1 MGEWKRVFLNGR
13 RIGLFMLLAALCAGL
28 FVLSLL
34 DHAAPG
40 AFDRMVLANR
50 YAADLAEEWRDRPI
64 EELSGLVQLQRER
77 LQDIY
82 FWYFGDD
89 EMEYPF
95 ETEEEALAYIADV
108 SGLARAVR
116 EHDNDGVYRTYLA
129 HDEALD
135 ALQRQISHLD
145 GYNEYLAEIQSRA
158 ELQSQVSIFGKQGSF
173 SLRNLAQTAKDFETI
188 LDVEVEFGGSQGIVR
203 WLDFELGDY
212 FHLIAII
219 VIVLSFLEERRR
231 GLWPAIR
238 TTWGGRGRLGLT
250 RAAILLAGSA
260 AATLLYSVLPF
271 LLSMALHGGWG
282 DLTRSLQSVESFG
295 TCPLRISILEWLV
308 QFFAVKILAGTL
320 IGLLLWCVLGSIANP
335 QFSISVLGVTLAA
348 EYALYT
354 FLPIQSALN
363 GLKYFNIFAYVH
375 TATLYTQYLNVDLF
389 GFAVGI
395 RQLALWGIAVFG
407 VLFAAWALLTQS
419 RRRPEGN
426 RDVLSRISVPMN
438 RVLDI
443 IRTRFTIGGWEGYKT
458 LVFQYGVFLLAL
470 VYLAGGQLTYFYAV
484 SEPID
489 QWYSD
494 YINDMEGPV
503 DSSTDSYLAR
513 ARSSAERSGDAPQ
526 LLSALDQVE
535 ARVEVLRSRAE
546 QGGYTPW
553 IVNDFSYDIV
563 YGPQSVSKQRFNGAV
578 AVLLTALLAAPLWAF
593 ERQAGVAVMLRSTPR
608 GRGRLLRRKAAM
620 AALLAGFVWDC
631 VYIRELWTFLD
642 WLPNPDTLAASVQ
655 NIDALSVFPVT
666 VTLGQYLA
674 LLYALRLL
682 MLIGVAEAALAIG
695 LFCPNVR
702 TSYIASAA
710 VLGFPALLAA
720 LGAEMFKWVS
730 PVVPA
735 ASAELLWGLG
745 SGSFLCLL
753 PWVVWLFVVLALL
766 FACHKKW
773 VR

>member
-1 MGEWKRVFLNGR
+1 
-13 RIGLFMLLAALCAGL
+13 MLLAALCAGL

-735 ASAELLWGLG
+735 ASAELMWGFG
-745 SGSFLCLL
+745 SGSFLCFL
-753 PWVVWLFVVLALL
+753 PWVIWMLIVLASL

>member
-1 MGEWKRVFLNGR
+1 
-13 RIGLFMLLAALCAGL
+13 MLLAALCAGL

-745 SGSFLCLL
+745 SGSFLYLL
-753 PWVVWLFVVLALL
+753 PWVIWLLIVLASL

>member
-1 MGEWKRVFLNGR
+1 
-13 RIGLFMLLAALCAGL
+13 MLLAALCAGL

-50 YAADLAEEWRDRPI
+50 YAADLAEEWRDQPI

-108 SGLARAVR
+108 PGLAQAVR

-129 HDEALD
+129 HYEALD
-135 ALQRQISHLD
+135 ELQRQISHLD
-145 GYNEYLAEIQSRA
+145 GYSEYLAEIQSRA
-158 ELQSQVSIFGKQGSF
+158 EIQSQVSIFNQSGSF
-173 SLRNLAQTAKDFETI
+173 SSNNLAQTAKDFETI
-188 LDVEVEFGGSQGIVR
+188 LDVEVEFGSSQGIVR

-219 VIVLSFLEERRR
+219 AVVLSFLEERRR

-250 RAAILLAGSA
+250 RAAILLVGSA

-282 DLTRSLQSVESFG
+282 NLTRSLQSVESFG

-407 VLFAAWALLTQS
+407 ILFVAWALLTQS

-426 RDVLSRISVPMN
+426 RDVLSRVSTPVN
-438 RVLDI
+438 RALDM
-443 IRTRFTIGGWEGYKT
+443 IRTRLTIGGWEGYKT

>member
-1 MGEWKRVFLNGR
+1 
-13 RIGLFMLLAALCAGL
+13 MLLAALCAGL

-407 VLFAAWALLTQS
+407 ILFAAWALLTQS

-513 ARSSAERSGDAPQ
+513 ARSSAERSGDASQ
-526 LLSALDQVE
+526 LLSALDRVE
-535 ARVEVLRSRAE
+535 DRVEVLRSRAE
-546 QGGYTPW
+546 QEEYAPW

-563 YGPQSVSKQRFNGAV
+563 YGPQSASKQRFNGAV

-620 AALLAGFVWDC
+620 AALLAGFVWGC

-655 NIDALSVFPVT
+655 NIDALSAFPVT

-674 LLYALRLL
+674 LLYAVRLL
-682 MLIGVAEAALAIG
+682 MLIGVAEAALTIG
-695 LFCPNVR
+695 LFTPNVR
-702 TSYIASAA
+702 TAYLASAA

-745 SGSFLCLL
+745 SGSFLYLL
-753 PWVVWLFVVLALL
+753 PWVIWLLIVLASL

>member
-1 MGEWKRVFLNGR
+1 
-13 RIGLFMLLAALCAGL
+13 MLLAALCAGL

-50 YAADLAEEWRDRPI
+50 YAADLAEEWRDQPI

-108 SGLARAVR
+108 PGLAQAVR

-129 HDEALD
+129 HYEALD
-135 ALQRQISHLD
+135 ELQRQISHLD
-145 GYNEYLAEIQSRA
+145 GYSEYLAEIQSRA
-158 ELQSQVSIFGKQGSF
+158 EIQSQVSIFNQSGSF
-173 SLRNLAQTAKDFETI
+173 SSNNLAQTAKDFETI
-188 LDVEVEFGGSQGIVR
+188 LDVEVEFGSSQGIER

-219 VIVLSFLEERRR
+219 AVVLSFLEERRR

-250 RAAILLAGSA
+250 RAAILLVGSA

-282 DLTRSLQSVESFG
+282 NLTRSLQSVESFG

-407 VLFAAWALLTQS
+407 ILFAAWALLTQS

-426 RDVLSRISVPMN
+426 RDVLSRVSTPVN
-438 RVLDI
+438 RALDM
-443 IRTRFTIGGWEGYKT
+443 IRTRLTIGGWEGYKT

-470 VYLAGGQLTYFYAV
+470 VYLTSGQLTFFYAA

-489 QWYSD
+489 PWYSD

-513 ARSSAERSGDAPQ
+513 ARSSAERSGDASQ
-526 LLSALDQVE
+526 LLSALDRVE
-535 ARVEVLRSRAE
+535 DRVEVLRSRAE
-546 QGGYTPW
+546 QEEYAPW

-563 YGPQSVSKQRFNGAV
+563 YGPQSASKQRFNGAV
-578 AVLLTALLAAPLWAF
+578 AVLLTALLVAPLWAF

-620 AALLAGFVWDC
+620 AALLVGFVWGC
-631 VYIRELWTFLD
+631 VYMRELWTFLD

-655 NIDALSVFPVT
+655 NIDALSAFPVT

-674 LLYALRLL
+674 LLYAVRLL
-682 MLIGVAEAALAIG
+682 MLIGVAESALTIG
-695 LFCPNVR
+695 LFCPNMR
-702 TSYIASAA
+702 TAYLASAA

-745 SGSFLCLL
+745 SGSFLYLL
-753 PWVVWLFVVLALL
+753 PWVIWLLIVLASL

>member
-1 MGEWKRVFLNGR
+1 
-13 RIGLFMLLAALCAGL
+13 MLLAALCAGL

-188 LDVEVEFGGSQGIVR
+188 LDVEVEFGSSQGIVR

-219 VIVLSFLEERRR
+219 AVVLSFLEERRR

-250 RAAILLAGSA
+250 RAAILLVGSA

-282 DLTRSLQSVESFG
+282 NLTRSLQSVESFG

-407 VLFAAWALLTQS
+407 ILFAAWALLTQS

-745 SGSFLCLL
+745 SGSFLYLL
-753 PWVVWLFVVLALL
+753 PWVIWLLIVLASL